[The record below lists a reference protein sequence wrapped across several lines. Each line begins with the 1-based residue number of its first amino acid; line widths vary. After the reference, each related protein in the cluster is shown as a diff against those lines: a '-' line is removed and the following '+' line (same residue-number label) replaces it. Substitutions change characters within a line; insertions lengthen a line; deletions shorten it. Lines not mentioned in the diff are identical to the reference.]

1 MKILEKEKNENSRNY
16 VLRVLT
22 ENIIDMELPPGSLVS
37 ENDISVKLNVSRTP
51 VREAIIE
58 LSKQE
63 LIDVYPQ
70 RGSYVSKLDYELIE
84 ETRFMR
90 LVLEKSVLEL
100 ACEQGISEETLLKL
114 RQNVSMSQY
123 YLENSQRDQLLAMD
137 NEFHRLI
144 FESVNKTRIYQILK
158 LQMIHFDRL
167 RSLTM
172 QSIKDIKTVEDHENI
187 LYALERKDSELA
199 CMMITRHLGRH
210 QIEKDELIQAHPD
223 YFK

>member
-1 MKILEKEKNENSRNY
+1 MKILEKEKNENTRTY

-22 ENIIDMELPPGSLVS
+22 ENIIDMQLPPGSLVS

-100 ACEQGISEETLLKL
+100 ACEQGIPEETLLKL
-114 RQNVSMSQY
+114 RQNVNMAKY

-137 NEFHRLI
+137 NEFHKLI

-172 QSIKDIKTVEDHENI
+172 QSIKDIKIVEDHENI

-210 QIEKDELIQAHPD
+210 QIEKEELIQAHPD